1 LAIFQARDVTRWSPP
16 PGAARVVSDA
26 ASVSP
31 AMVLQAA
38 RDELSLNKANADST
52 ISPAPAVLAGK

>member
-1 LAIFQARDVTRWSPP
+1 
-16 PGAARVVSDA
+16 
-26 ASVSP
+26 
-31 AMVLQAA
+31 MVLQAA